1 MSVRTK
7 GYFELL
13 DGLLARYLD
22 AQEARFALDFRFRRE
37 VVATDGPVNEARQ
50 SALIAVAMEAGFGE
64 HQVAFVT
71 AYADRD
77 YGAFKGSVSELAWR
91 SFAWF
96 MSEPDHIMVLH
107 RGADADRAL
116 LSQLMRG

>member
-1 MSVRTK
+1 MRIVDPVQIPPGPHSAAHRPP
-7 GYFELL
+7 L
-13 DGLLARYLD
+13 RYQRM
-22 AQEARFALDFRFRRE
+22 APRSSIAW
-37 VVATDGPVNEARQ
+37 
-50 SALIAVAMEAGFGE
+50 SASLGIAMEAGFRE

-77 YGAFKGSVSELAWR
+77 DRAFKGSVSELAWR

-96 MSEPDHIMVLH
+96 VSEPDHIMVLH

-116 LSQLMRG
+116 LSELMRG